1 VAFNSF
7 ATELTHVP
15 RVLIEVHGCL
25 VLKMSL
31 LLWVEACGLG
41 PESVMTVTQMPVIIR
56 IMMARVTGRRR
67 RRQHLS
73 Q

>member
-1 VAFNSF
+1 MLVAFNSF
-7 ATELTHVP
+7 APELTHVP
-15 RVLIEVHGCL
+15 QVLIEVHGCL

-31 LLWVEACGLG
+31 LLCVEACGFG
-41 PESVMTVTQMPVIIR
+41 PESVMTVTQMIIR